1 MLIRFV
7 VSNFLSFD
15 EEQEFNMIAGN
26 LKGHKEHV
34 YHLPKL
40 DILKASAIYGA
51 NGAGKSNLIK
61 AIDYLS
67 RIVKSGRVARPISE
81 KKFKLNPPNREKT
94 THFEVEYYINGKTYA
109 YGVTIGVLSEV
120 IEEWLV
126 ETRPEKEDKLIF
138 ERKFENKKMTI
149 KAAERYRKTERQKL
163 LIELLEENLLKANDL
178 LVKEA
183 ASVKIP
189 EIDILVEWFN
199 NLIILFPSSK
209 FDPLVKHIAESD
221 YFKNFCNTVL
231 QTLDTGIQE
240 LDVLDQDFEKIL
252 KLFPGA
258 ERDEMIGKLSEGN
271 EAVVQVDGALIM
283 MSKKNGDYIA
293 KKLVARHTDI
303 EGHPVDFDFSEE
315 SDGTVRLVDF
325 VPAIINVINYP
336 MVIIIDEID
345 QSLHPALLR
354 ALVTKIM
361 NDDETKGQFIFTTH
375 ESSLLDLDIFR
386 QDEIWFVEK
395 NRRTASS
402 QCYSLMTYKPR
413 YDLDIQKGYLKGRFG
428 AIPFL
433 ANLNDLNWN
442 DLTYA

>member
-61 AIDYLS
+61 AIDFLS
-67 RIVKSGRVARPISE
+67 NIVKSGRVAHPISE
-81 KKFKLNPPNREKT
+81 KKFKLNKANREKP

-109 YGVTIGVLSEV
+109 YGVTIGILAEV

-138 ERKFENKKMTI
+138 ERKLENQKTTI
-149 KAAERYRKTERQKL
+149 NTAERYRKTERQKL

-183 ASVKIP
+183 TSVKIL
-189 EIDILVEWFN
+189 EIDLLVEWFN
-199 NLIILFPSSK
+199 NLIIMFPSSK
-209 FDPLVKHIAESD
+209 FVPLVKHISESS

-231 QTLDTGIQE
+231 RGLDTGVQE
-240 LDVLDQDFEKIL
+240 LDVLHQDFEKIL
-252 KLFPGA
+252 NQLPSAK
-258 ERDEMIGKLSEGN
+258 RDEIIGKLSDGKK
-271 EAVVQVDGALIM
+271 AMVQLDSAFIM
-283 MSKKNGDYIA
+283 MSKENDDYIA
-293 KKLVARHTDI
+293 KKLVARHKDI
-303 EGHPVDFDFSEE
+303 DGNAVDFDFSEE

-325 VPAIINVINYP
+325 VPAISNIINHP
-336 MVIIIDEID
+336 MVVIIDEID

-354 ALVTKIM
+354 ALVTKVM
-361 NDDETKGQFIFTTH
+361 NDNETEGQFIFTTH

-395 NRRTASS
+395 SHVTGSS
-402 QCYSLMTYKPR
+402 QYYSLMTYKPR

-442 DLTYA
+442 EITNA